1 MASKIVGH
9 PLLVINKVYPYTQ
22 WAKQAH
28 FGQKVLK
35 AYYFALNRDWNV
47 ALFCFCD
54 AYRY

>member
-22 WAKQAH
+22 WARQAH

-35 AYYFALNRDWNV
+35 AYFALKRGWNV
-47 ALFCFCD
+47 SLCCFSDTYTC
-54 AYRY
+54 